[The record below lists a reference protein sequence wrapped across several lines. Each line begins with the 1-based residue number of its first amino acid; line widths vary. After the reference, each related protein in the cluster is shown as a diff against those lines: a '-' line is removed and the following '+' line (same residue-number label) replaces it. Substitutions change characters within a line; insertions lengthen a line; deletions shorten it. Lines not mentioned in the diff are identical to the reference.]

1 MARIFYLIGFM
12 ALLSGCVAIPDAPS
26 RTEFGVSTARADAGT
41 TAPQAKETAQL
52 DWKANQVC
60 VRGYDKTTVDVE
72 TADSGQQ
79 LVDMKMRC
87 GHYDR
92 IDFDFFHMNW
102 SNLL

>member
-1 MARIFYLIGFM
+1 M
-12 ALLSGCVAIPDAPS
+12 
-26 RTEFGVSTARADAGT
+26 
-41 TAPQAKETAQL
+41 
-52 DWKANQVC
+52 
-60 VRGYDKTTVDVE
+60 RGYDKTTVDVE